1 MQMAHRI
8 ASILKLLKV
17 VIGRKTVDER
27 RNVPQEVNSSP
38 KIIEVK
44 KDKKIHQFS
53 SRPNPAPD
61 LTATSKGSTIQPYRI
76 M

>member
-8 ASILKLLKV
+8 ESILKLLKV
-17 VIGRKTVDER
+17 VIGRKMVGKR
-27 RNVPQEVNSSP
+27 RNVPPEVRSSP
-38 KIIEVK
+38 TIIEGK

-53 SRPNPAPD
+53 GRPNPASD
-61 LTATSKGSTIQPYRI
+61 LTGTGKGSTIRSYRI

>member
-17 VIGRKTVDER
+17 VIGRKIVDER
-27 RNVPQEVNSSP
+27 RNVPQEVKSSP
-38 KIIEVK
+38 KITEGK

-53 SRPNPAPD
+53 DRPNPAPD
-61 LTATSKGSTIQPYRI
+61 LTGTRKGSTIQPDRI